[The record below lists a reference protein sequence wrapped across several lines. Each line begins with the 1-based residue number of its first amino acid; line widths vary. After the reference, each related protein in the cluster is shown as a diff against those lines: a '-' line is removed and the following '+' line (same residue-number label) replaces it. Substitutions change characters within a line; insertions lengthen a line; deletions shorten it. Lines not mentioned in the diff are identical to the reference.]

1 MNKKNKPKNLDVV
14 LEALANEHRREI
26 LYILGLQPCSISKLA
41 TERCLSLP
49 AIHKHI
55 KVLENANMILRN
67 KIGRTNFLTLNKNS
81 LAEVQS
87 WLMQFQ
93 TQWGNDNETLE
104 NFVPYL
110 DKETIS
116 KEIENKEL
124 K

>member
-1 MNKKNKPKNLDVV
+1 MKKTDEPNNLNIV
-14 LEALANEHRREI
+14 LEALASEHRREI
-26 LYILGLQPCSISKLA
+26 LYVLGLQPCSISKLA
-41 TERCLSLP
+41 SLRCLSLP

-67 KIGRTNFLTLNKNS
+67 KIGRTNFLTLNRQS
-81 LAEVQS
+81 LGDVQV

-93 TQWGNDNETLE
+93 THWGNDNETLE

-110 DKETIS
+110 NKDTNN
-116 KEIENKEL
+116 KEIINKEL